1 MRFERDSKFI
11 FNWCGMVVI
20 GGFRILVWVSNQRRP
35 LQPCTSSAERIS
47 SLNRHAFVLYFVF
60 FFEDVPDS
68 AGVYMFDV
76 VSVLF
81 GIEQKG
87 FF

>member
-1 MRFERDSKFI
+1 MFQYS
-11 FNWCGMVVI
+11 GV
-20 GGFRILVWVSNQRRP
+20 GQQSRRP
-35 LQPCTSSAERIS
+35 LQTAQPCASSAESIS
-47 SLNRHAFVLYFVF
+47 SWNRHAVVLDFAF

-76 VSVLF
+76 VLVLF

-87 FF
+87 FFFFFFLSLCNCIE

>member
-1 MRFERDSKFI
+1 MLDF
-11 FNWCGMVVI
+11 
-20 GGFRILVWVSNQRRP
+20 
-35 LQPCTSSAERIS
+35 A
-47 SLNRHAFVLYFVF
+47 F

-76 VSVLF
+76 VLVLF

-87 FF
+87 FFLFFESVQLHVVKKKKFNPLKSKATASMSFMKDK